1 LRYGGNAAADGEKAP
16 QALAD
21 PTRRLSAPAAPGDRN
36 IAVMGDSVGWIR
48 LGGSC
53 RRQERSRDGA
63 IGKKPTFA

>member
-1 LRYGGNAAADGEKAP
+1 MRYGGNAAANGKRP
-16 QALAD
+16 RKRSLTR
-21 PTRRLSAPAAPGDRN
+21 TRRLSAPAAPGDRN

-48 LGGSC
+48 LGGSY